1 MQLLRKGAEADI
13 YKTDSTVIK
22 ERIPKRY
29 RIKELD
35 EKLRKIRTRAE
46 SKLLQRAAN
55 IISAPKVLKQNLFS
69 IEMEY
74 IDGPRVKDIL
84 DKKNFRQISA
94 EIAKSIASLHNS
106 EIIHGDLTT
115 SNMLLKDEKIYFV
128 DFGLGFFSKSAEG
141 MAVDLHSLFETI
153 SSTHPEISEE
163 MSAIILSEYERAGGK
178 KEVIARLQKLKTRG
192 RYVKRKAYA

>member
-29 RIKELD
+29 RVKELD

-46 SKLLQRAAN
+46 AKLLQRAAG
-55 IISAPKVLKQNLFS
+55 IINAPEVLKQNLFS

-74 IDGPRVKDIL
+74 IDGPRIKDIL
-84 DKKNFRQISA
+84 DKKNFREISA
-94 EIAKSIASLHNS
+94 EIATSIAALHNS

-115 SNMLLKDEKIYFV
+115 SNMIFSEKKIYFI
-128 DFGLGFFSKSAEG
+128 DFGLGFFSKSAED

-163 MSAIILSEYERAGGK
+163 MSAIILSEYEMAGGK
-178 KEVIARLQKLKTRG
+178 KEVIARLQKLRTRG
-192 RYVKRKAYA
+192 RYVKRDKK